1 MNPIPSDGPNDGH
14 FEAYWPRGARRVTT
28 KQLAPRLD
36 TLEGKRIAFAW
47 DYVFRGDVMFAEIE
61 KQFSERYPG
70 INFVG
75 YEQMGN
81 IHGSDERA
89 VVAALP
95 GRLKSLGVDA
105 VIMGVAA

>member
-1 MNPIPSDGPNDGH
+1 MNPTPNDGY

-36 TLEGKRIAFAW
+36 TLEGKRIGFAW

-61 KQFSERYPG
+61 QQFSERYPG
-70 INFVG
+70 ISFVG
-75 YEQMGN
+75 YDEMGN
-81 IHGSDERA
+81 IHGSNERA

-95 GRLKSLGVDA
+95 GRLKALGVDA
-105 VIMGVAA
+105 VIIGVAA